1 MRLLGLKLYMLK
13 KAIYKKDDELNDVLV
28 GYEPVGTIQA
38 NIQPCKGVVK
48 AQMYG
53 EEITKYLSV
62 MMYPNL
68 LVQEG
73 LFIEYEGIHYKI
85 QPISKWKHWS
95 FDMKAVV

>member
-1 MRLLGLKLYMLK
+1 MRLLGLKQYKLK
-13 KAIYKKDDELNDVLV
+13 TGIYEKDDELNDILV
-28 GYEPVGTIQA
+28 GYEQVGMIQA
-38 NIQPCKGVVK
+38 NIQPCRGVVK
-48 AQMYG
+48 AQLYG
-53 EEITKYLSV
+53 EEITQYLSV

-85 QPISKWKHWS
+85 QPISKWRHWL